1 MKPYMGLLFL
11 GRFPKVAGGIWSTLA
26 GHAVGT
32 GDGPTTDGSNII
44 AAGAA
49 GAYGTDGPDTAVGA

>member
-1 MKPYMGLLFL
+1 MDGSRRL
-11 GRFPKVAGGIWSTLA
+11 RGGISSTLA

-49 GAYGTDGPDTAVGA
+49 GAYGTDGPDTEVGA

>member
-1 MKPYMGLLFL
+1 MARTSKT
-11 GRFPKVAGGIWSTLA
+11 AST
-26 GHAVGT
+26 HYAVGS
-32 GDGPTTDGSNII
+32 GGGPTTDGSNII